1 MVSYEDNEDI
11 KLKIK
16 EELKTEIEETKQ
28 KLNNNED
35 YKENYKKYMR
45 LRNKLRYW
53 TDEEYRNKSMEKSIN
68 KTAIIRKYKEFLIS
82 GQIQKAN

>member
-82 GQIQKAN
+82 GQIQKVN

>member
-1 MVSYEDNEDI
+1 MVSYEDNEAI
-11 KLKIK
+11 KLK
-16 EELKTEIEETKQ
+16 EELKSEIEETKQ

-53 TDEEYRNKSMEKSIN
+53 TYEEYRNKSMEKSIN

-82 GQIQKAN
+82 GQ

>member
-53 TDEEYRNKSMEKSIN
+53 TDEEYRNKAMEKSIN